1 LSFYTSEAALLL
13 QTSLPAQQDKATL
26 TFILLPKNLG
36 SIVFYLQML
45 SINAEHNWSNYSF
58 RKKTMSDIKVAN
70 LNLGSEL
77 FEDSENFL
85 TDLDTTSVYGG
96 AGADFPEYVGY
107 GVKTL
112 EYGIL
117 GFGINNIASLALN
130 FSNLGDGTGGDNG
143 GYGGTV

>member
-1 LSFYTSEAALLL
+1 
-13 QTSLPAQQDKATL
+13 
-26 TFILLPKNLG
+26 
-36 SIVFYLQML
+36 
-45 SINAEHNWSNYSF
+45 
-58 RKKTMSDIKVAN
+58 MSDIKVAN

-85 TDLDTTSVYGG
+85 TDLTDLDTTSVYGG
-96 AGADFPEYVGY
+96 AGEDFPEYVGY

-130 FSNLGDGTGGDNG
+130 FSNLGGDLGGDLG
-143 GYGGTV
+143 GGDDV

>member
-1 LSFYTSEAALLL
+1 
-13 QTSLPAQQDKATL
+13 
-26 TFILLPKNLG
+26 
-36 SIVFYLQML
+36 
-45 SINAEHNWSNYSF
+45 
-58 RKKTMSDIKVAN
+58 MSDIKVAN

-77 FEDSENFL
+77 FEDSENFLTDL

-130 FSNLGDGTGGDNG
+130 FTNLGDGTNG
-143 GYGGTV
+143 GTDGGTDD